1 MQRVPVIDSNARP
14 LMPTKPSRARRWL
27 EEGKAIGKFND
38 LGIFYVQ
45 LIVEPTDNK
54 TQPIAVGVDP
64 GKLFTGIGV
73 QSSLY
78 SLWTAH
84 LELPFKR
91 VRERMDNRRLMR
103 RGRRGRR
110 IERQLPFRQRA
121 HRQKR
126 FSNRKTSKLAP
137 SIRANRQL
145 EIRVVSELGKIYPV
159 SDIYFEYVRAD
170 VDLTS
175 GRKGA
180 RSGKGFSAV
189 MVGQKWAIEQLSK
202 LANVH
207 TRFGWQTSNLRKY
220 LGLEKSKD
228 KAEKSPKSHANDG
241 IALACFRFLDYLPFR
256 TGNSHGHE
264 WQGKVNLTSAIFAVV
279 KRPPISRR
287 QLHLMVPAK
296 GGVRRKYGGTTTKF
310 GLRKGDF
317 VNSPK
322 GIGFVSGQTEK
333 QISVSDASWKR
344 LGHIASSKVTLICR
358 STGLI
363 VSCERNVKPSSASLK
378 DGVSNP
384 NFRCR

>member
-1 MQRVPVIDSNARP
+1 MQRVPVISSDNLP
-14 LMPTKPSRARRWL
+14 LMPTKSSRARRWIK
-27 EEGKAIGKFND
+27 EGKAVGFFND
-38 LGIFYVQ
+38 LGQFYVQ
-45 LIVEPTDNK
+45 LVEEATNNQ
-54 TQPIAVGVDP
+54 TQPISVGIDP

-78 SLWTAH
+78 TLWTAH

-110 IERQLPFRQRA
+110 INRQLPFNLRA

-126 FSNRKTSKLAP
+126 FSNRKNSKLAP
-137 SIRANRQL
+137 SIKANHQL
-145 EIRVVSELGKIYPV
+145 EIRVVSELCKIYPIT
-159 SDIYFEYVRAD
+159 DIYFEYVKAD

-175 GRKGA
+175 GRKRA
-180 RSGKGFSAV
+180 KSGKGFSAV

-202 LANVH
+202 LAPVH
-207 TRFGWQTSNLRKY
+207 TRFGWQTSNLRKH
-220 LGLEKSKD
+220 LGLEKSKN
-228 KAEKSPKSHANDG
+228 KAKKSPESHANDG
-241 IALACFRFLDYLPFR
+241 IALACFRFLDYLPFYKI
-256 TGNSHGHE
+256 NSRGYE
-264 WQGKVNLTSAIFAVV
+264 WQGKVNLTSAIFAIV

-287 QLHLMVPAK
+287 QLHLMVPSL

-310 GLRKGDF
+310 GLRKGDL

-333 QISVSDASWKR
+333 QISVSDANWKR
-344 LGHIASSKVTLICR
+344 LGQIGSSKVTLIRR

-363 VSCERNVKPSSASLK
+363 I
-378 DGVSNP
+378 G
-384 NFRCR
+384 